1 MVCKEISVQ
10 HELAPLTNEETHVVQ
25 LVDDKLTV
33 AGIVLPLG
41 NSPLQ
46 WLEEGMVHLHQG
58 KESLLVATLSI
69 Y

>member
-1 MVCKEISVQ
+1 MSSM
-10 HELAPLTNEETHVVQ
+10 HLHHLTNEETHVVQ